1 MNRKFFKNNKE
12 LKAHALE
19 TIFVSKMCMDCSYTD
34 QFAAEDVIVY
44 CNKFLHRKKHN
55 SGKLCFN
62 LSLASL
68 AF

>member
-1 MNRKFFKNNKE
+1 M
-12 LKAHALE
+12 
-19 TIFVSKMCMDCSYTD
+19 D